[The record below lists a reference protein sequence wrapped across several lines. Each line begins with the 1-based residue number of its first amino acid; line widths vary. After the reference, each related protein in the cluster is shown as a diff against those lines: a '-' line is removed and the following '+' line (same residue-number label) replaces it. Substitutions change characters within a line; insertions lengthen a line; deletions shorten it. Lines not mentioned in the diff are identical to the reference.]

1 VTSARL
7 ERLAALVEDGA
18 VKVHIDE
25 TFSLDRTAAAL
36 SHLEN
41 ASPRGKLV
49 LRIAQL

>member
-25 TFSLDRTAAAL
+25 TFSLDRAL
-36 SHLEN
+36 PFAEK
-41 ASPRGKLV
+41 R
-49 LRIAQL
+49 RI